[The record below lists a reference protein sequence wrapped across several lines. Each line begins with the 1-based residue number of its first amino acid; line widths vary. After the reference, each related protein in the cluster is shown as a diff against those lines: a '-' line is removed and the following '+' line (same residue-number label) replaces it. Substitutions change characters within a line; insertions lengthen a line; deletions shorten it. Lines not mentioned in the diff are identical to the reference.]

1 MNFPS
6 LWSRFQDKN
15 HCLVQKNPLIRRYLK
30 KGRRL
35 FYILERSSIN
45 YLKKGYGILMSI
57 GIGANLTSSFGYAK
71 DKLVGSIVNWILL
84 IILTI
89 IPIINFIAMGTYLK
103 VYRGEDPK
111 VEHIG
116 KSFIDGLLAFIIA
129 FLYMLIPTIIV
140 GIIGGGTLFG
150 AIASGSPEAVAGV
163 GAGVMALAIILYLLF
178 ALVMT
183 PAIVNFARKGFGAAF
198 HFGEIFG
205 MISKAGWL
213 KYIIS
218 IILLAII
225 FGIIGLLGMI
235 PFIGWLIMLIIY
247 PFLIVWAAKFYA
259 NLFE

>member
-1 MNFPS
+1 
-6 LWSRFQDKN
+6 
-15 HCLVQKNPLIRRYLK
+15 
-30 KGRRL
+30 
-35 FYILERSSIN
+35 
-45 YLKKGYGILMSI
+45 MSI
-57 GIGANLTSSFGYAK
+57 GIGENLTGSFGYAK
-71 DKLVGSIVNWILL
+71 DKLMGSIGNWILL

-89 IPIINFIAMGTYLK
+89 IPIVNFIAMGTYLK

-116 KSFIDGLLAFIIA
+116 KSFIDGLLALIIA
-129 FLYMLIPTIIV
+129 FLYMLIPSIIV
-140 GIIGGGTLFG
+140 GILGGGSLI
-150 AIASGSPEAVAGV
+150 AAAASGSPEAVFGV
-163 GAGVMALAIILYLLF
+163 GAGVIALAIILYLLF

-213 KYIIS
+213 KYILS